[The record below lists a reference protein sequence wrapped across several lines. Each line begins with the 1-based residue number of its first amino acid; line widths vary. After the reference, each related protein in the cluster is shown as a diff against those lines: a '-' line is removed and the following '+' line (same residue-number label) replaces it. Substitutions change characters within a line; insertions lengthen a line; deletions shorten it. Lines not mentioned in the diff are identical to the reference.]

1 MRRRRHP
8 DRFDSRAAALSGMM
22 HVMILVLAWL
32 STFYAPEPIQ
42 FLTYEIELVSP
53 PPAVEAEE
61 PRDAAEELVVER
73 PDPEPTP
80 PEPEV
85 EEIVPIEEPAP
96 EPEPEPEPP
105 REEPTPDEEPEVAEE
120 EVEAAVVDLPEEVEE
135 PDETGEGLEVRIEG
149 LRRDYP
155 EYYNNIIRQ
164 ILRCFR
170 WQDGGRWETEVFFY
184 IIRDGTAEGI
194 EFVSRSGNTA
204 FDFEAMGAVD
214 CAGNGRFGPLPD
226 DLPYDRFPIKFSF
239 RPQGTP
245 MMELPNPGRPTKV
258 TSER

>member
-1 MRRRRHP
+1 MRRRRFSLY
-8 DRFDSRAAALSGMM
+8 DRRSAVFSGVM
-22 HVMILVLAWL
+22 HVSIVVLAWL
-32 STFYAPEPIQ
+32 STFNAPEPMQ
-42 FLTYEIELVSP
+42 FITYEIELVSP
-53 PPAVEAEE
+53 PPARQAEE
-61 PRDAAEELVVER
+61 PEPATEQLVVER

-85 EEIVPIEEPAP
+85 EEIVPVQEP
-96 EPEPEPEPP
+96 EPEPEPEPDPP
-105 REEPTPDEEPEVAEE
+105 REEPTPEETEPEVAEE
-120 EVEAAVVDLPEEVEE
+120 EVEAAAVVDPPEEE
-135 PDETGEGLEVRIEG
+135 PEETGEGIEVRIEG

-164 ILRCFR
+164 IFRCFR
-170 WQDGGRWETEVFFY
+170 WRDGGSWETEVFFY
-184 IIRDGTAEGI
+184 ITRDGTAEDI
-194 EFVSRSGNTA
+194 QFVTRSGNTA

-245 MMELPNPGRPTKV
+245 MMELPNSGTPTEV
-258 TSER
+258 TIQR